1 MPKGNSFKRA
11 FRLKEMLDRTD
22 GVTLKQ
28 IMHEFNV
35 KKPSA
40 MRMIDQM
47 SELFPVSEHWEFL
60 NKHKG
65 IVYRIEK

>member
-11 FRLKEMLDRTD
+11 FRLREMLDK
-22 GVTLKQ
+22 GVTIRE
-28 IMHEFNV
+28 IMDEFNI

-47 SELFPVSEHWEFL
+47 GEIFPIGESWEFL

-65 IVYRIEK
+65 IVYRIER